1 VEITATIMIIE
12 IIAIKISEVELF
24 DLRWLYMPSQG

>member
-1 VEITATIMIIE
+1 MIIE
-12 IIAIKISEVELF
+12 MIAVKITQVELF